1 MSGQVI
7 SMKEVSEDQ
16 QKKVDVLI
24 RARYPL
30 IYITTWEEERVAVM
44 LNALAVKAEK
54 QLIIWSTTEGF
65 SDFSGRKIDGE
76 AVDPFAALTYIT
88 DYQRPA
94 IFMLKDFHPFM
105 KDPVVIRKLRDL
117 KIHLSNLK
125 KTCIL
130 VSPVL
135 EVPIELEKMIN
146 VVDFNFPTL
155 ELLDT
160 VLEGIIEPLK
170 LNPRVDVSLTEEE
183 REAVLKSALEL
194 TVDEAENVFAKSLV
208 EVKRFDPA
216 IIIQEKEQIIRK
228 SGILEYYH
236 SNEHFDNIGGLEH
249 LKEWLSIRNRGFT
262 EKAREYGLPFP
273 SGLMLI
279 GIPGTGKSLTAQ
291 AVASLWKLPLLRFDV
306 GKVFGGVV
314 GESERNIRQAIKT
327 AESVSP
333 SILWIDEI
341 EKGFAGVQSSNLTDA
356 GTTSR
361 VFGTFITWLQEKK
374 KPVFVIATANNVNQ
388 LPPELMRKGRFDE
401 IFFLD
406 LPSPKEREDIFSIHI
421 KKRGREIEKFDIRT
435 LVGLSKGYSGAEI
448 EQTLI
453 TAMFD
458 AFSDDREVETTDI
471 MNALEDMVPLSRL
484 MKEDITSLRTWAQ
497 ARARLASKT
506 EQQKKPN
513 IEIEV

>member
-1 MSGQVI
+1 
-7 SMKEVSEDQ
+7 
-16 QKKVDVLI
+16 
-24 RARYPL
+24 
-30 IYITTWEEERVAVM
+30 
-44 LNALAVKAEK
+44 
-54 QLIIWSTTEGF
+54 
-65 SDFSGRKIDGE
+65 
-76 AVDPFAALTYIT
+76 
-88 DYQRPA
+88 
-94 IFMLKDFHPFM
+94 
-105 KDPVVIRKLRDL
+105 
-117 KIHLSNLK
+117 
-125 KTCIL
+125 
-130 VSPVL
+130 
-135 EVPIELEKMIN
+135 
-146 VVDFNFPTL
+146 
-155 ELLDT
+155 
-160 VLEGIIEPLK
+160 
-170 LNPRVDVSLTEEE
+170 VDVSLTEEE
-183 REAVLKSALEL
+183 REAVLKSALGL

-249 LKEWLSIRNRGFT
+249 LKEWLTIRKRGFS

-273 SGLMLI
+273 SGLLLI

-314 GESERNIRQAIKT
+314 GESERNIRHAIKT

-333 SILWIDEI
+333 SLLWIDEI

-406 LPSPKEREDIFSIHI
+406 LPSPNEREDIFSIHI
-421 KKRGREIEKFDIRT
+421 KKRGREIAKFDLKT

-448 EQTLI
+448 EQTI
-453 TAMFD
+453 VTSMFE
-458 AFSDDREVETTDI
+458 AFSEDREVETTDV

-484 MKEDITSLRTWAQ
+484 MKEEITSLRTWAQ

-506 EQQKKPN
+506 EQQKKSSVE
-513 IEIEV
+513 IEI